1 LGLAAARRADLLRG
15 GAAVGRFQRR
25 DRTFGRRVE
34 GRMKNMINLLP
45 MAFRR
50 QQIVRLRII
59 QWSAI
64 LCAVVVVGWTWTW
77 IEERSAVALSQQL
90 ESLLREHAPSKTM
103 LRQLVD
109 MRQQLE
115 KLKQEEA
122 IAMELE
128 YQRNALALLGVV
140 SETAA
145 ATDGRLRV
153 TKFEL
158 TGFQNV
164 SSQAGREGQN
174 GAPDGLLL
182 RGVSLDNAAVV
193 ELLDGLQDSGVFSHV
208 ELLVSKERE
217 GQGDQA
223 ALRDYEVR
231 CQF

>member
-1 LGLAAARRADLLRG
+1 
-15 GAAVGRFQRR
+15 
-25 DRTFGRRVE
+25 
-34 GRMKNMINLLP
+34 MKNMINLLP
-45 MAFRR
+45 VAFRR
-50 QQIVRLRII
+50 QQVVRLRIL
-59 QWSAI
+59 QWSAV
-64 LCAVVVVGWTWTW
+64 LCAVVVVGWSWTW
-77 IEERSAVALSQQL
+77 FEERSAVAMSQQL
-90 ESLLREHAPSKTM
+90 ESLQREHAPSKTM

-115 KLKQEEA
+115 KLEREES

-128 YQRNALALLGVV
+128 YQRNALTLLGVV
-140 SETAA
+140 SDTAA

-153 TKFEL
+153 TRFEL
-158 TGFQNV
+158 TGFQNTN
-164 SSQAGREGQN
+164 SQVGRDGQN

-217 GQGDQA
+217 GEGDQS